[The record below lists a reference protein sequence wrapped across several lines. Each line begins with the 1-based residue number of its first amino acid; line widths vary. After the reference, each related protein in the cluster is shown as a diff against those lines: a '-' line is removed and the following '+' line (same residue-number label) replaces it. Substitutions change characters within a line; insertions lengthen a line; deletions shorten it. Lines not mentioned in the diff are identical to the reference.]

1 MDAYTF
7 WSTFSGRR
15 SPNGDSSA
23 SVIEALGGHLNAYT
37 SPDEM
42 VVHVSLPA
50 QHWEKGLEI
59 LTLLLFPDHFPAL
72 LLEKEKQVV
81 LEEIKREQD
90 APDRLLF
97 RDLLGHAFDHHA
109 YARPVL
115 GEVDTVAETTP
126 QDLERLHQRLF
137 QPHRMTF
144 AIVGDIA
151 APSVLAALQESI
163 PDTTLAM
170 EVETPQAAQHQG
182 QSITIKEKEL
192 FEHRLAI
199 AWPVPN
205 ITAEEAPGLE
215 ILCMLWGQGA
225 SSPLEKR
232 VRWERQMVNEIGV
245 SLFQPAYAGLAVLS
259 VFGIHG
265 SLHSLLVQIYETLHK
280 LIKKGPTT
288 QELEKARAWVEAAQA
303 YKGETVQ
310 GRAQRYGESY
320 LRYGDVN
327 HSDLFFERLLTVTQE
342 DIHKLALRFLS
353 QSNATLVAHVPQGQ
367 GGDFQQLSRLWENIW
382 KPPIVAT
389 LPPTHRQQSFTAPT
403 VITGKTQINSPPFTK
418 KLWGSLPVIYQP
430 TYKIPAMHFYSAW
443 PHGQTYEPQSQQGV
457 GTLTAEML
465 LLETQ

>member
-1 MDAYTF
+1 MAPEGAKSRFMSSHLPAARLSSFTKSIVAKKSFRNHTLKGGATALIEVDPMESVVALQGWAGSVYEKPGEY
-7 WSTFSGRR
+7 GRLHLLEHMLFQAAEAQMGT
-15 SPNGDSSA
+15 PPA

-342 DIHKLALRFLS
+342 DIQQLALRFLS

-367 GGDFQQLSRLWENIW
+367 GGDFQQLSIMGKYME
-382 KPPIVAT
+382 AT
-389 LPPTHRQQSFTAPT
+389 DRRNLAAHT
-403 VITGKTQINSPPFTK
+403 
-418 KLWGSLPVIYQP
+418 
-430 TYKIPAMHFYSAW
+430 
-443 PHGQTYEPQSQQGV
+443 
-457 GTLTAEML
+457 
-465 LLETQ
+465 